1 VCYHPKVVNPTDKFR
16 KTFARYAWLVL
27 GYNVA
32 VILWGAVVRAT
43 GSGAGCGDHWP
54 LCGGNLIPRVQ
65 KLATLI
71 EFSHRASSGVDVL
84 LVAVLVYF
92 AFRRFERGQ
101 LVRRLAAAAGFFT
114 ITEGLVGAA
123 LVLFGEVGGRV
134 SVGRVLILSLHLVNT
149 FFLLASIALVAWV
162 AGKTGHAE
170 KVSELSEPG
179 RGTPERKIAIYMAY
193 GAGLAGMLV
202 IAITGTLTA
211 LADTLF
217 PARSLAQGFSW
228 DFSNAS
234 SPIVRLRIIHPVV
247 AILLGSLLMALAVY
261 ALSTAQS
268 AAVKRLARWLLGLV
282 ALQFMFGLINVI
294 SLTPLWMQ
302 LLHLLTADLIW
313 ITLVLLSSEVSGLAN
328 ASCPVHNC
336 ETAPSLAEAAGR

>member
-1 VCYHPKVVNPTDKFR
+1 MNPTGKFP
-16 KTFARYAWLVL
+16 KTFARYAWIVL

-32 VILWGAVVRAT
+32 VILWGAVVRST

-54 LCGGNLIPRVQ
+54 LCGGNLIPRIQ

-84 LVAVLVYF
+84 LVAGLVYL
-92 AFRRFERGQ
+92 AFRRFERGE

-123 LVLFGEVGGRV
+123 LVLFGEVGDRVSMGRV
-134 SVGRVLILSLHLVNT
+134 VILSLHLVNT
-149 FFLLASIALVAWV
+149 FLLLASIALVAWA
-162 AGKTGHAE
+162 AGKMRHSGLLRE
-170 KVSELSEPG
+170 PSESEG
-179 RGTPERKIAIYMAY
+179 GMPERKTAIYFAY

-228 DFSNAS
+228 DFSNAP
-234 SPIVRLRIIHPVV
+234 SPIVRLRIIHPVMAV
-247 AILLGSLLMALAVY
+247 LLGSLLVALAVY
-261 ALSTAQS
+261 ALSTATS
-268 AAVKRLARWLLGLV
+268 AASKRLAGWLLGLV
-282 ALQFMFGLINVI
+282 ALQFMFGLINVL

-313 ITLVLLSSEVSGLAN
+313 ITLVLLSAEVFGLAN
-328 ASCPVHNC
+328 AYPSLH
-336 ETAPSLAEAAGR
+336 EGEQAPSLAEAAGTYALPKHP